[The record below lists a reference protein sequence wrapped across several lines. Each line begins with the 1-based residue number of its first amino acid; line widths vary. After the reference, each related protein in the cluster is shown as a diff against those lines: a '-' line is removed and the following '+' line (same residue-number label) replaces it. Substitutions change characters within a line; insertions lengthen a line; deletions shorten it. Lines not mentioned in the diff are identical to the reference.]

1 MFSSHSILKKYFD
14 VLADMEYMKKNGD
27 ELIKNLKREM
37 KEGDEDGNAA
47 KEKQIEKII
56 FLREM
61 TEVAEGSA
69 GVQSMLGKNLEF
81 DAAISLIT
89 RDDDD

>member
-37 KEGDEDGNAA
+37 KEGGAFA
-47 KEKQIEKII
+47 GGFAITPI
-56 FLREM
+56 FTKWGKVSLHAGIRWRPQCFFV
-61 TEVAEGSA
+61 VAFRRRG
-69 GVQSMLGKNLEF
+69 
-81 DAAISLIT
+81 
-89 RDDDD
+89 